1 MRTFV
6 YKGILGLA
14 LLSGFGTV
22 AAAAATPTP
31 EPLPADQAK
40 TMEEVVDLALEPKV

>member
-14 LLSGFGTV
+14 LLSGLGTV
-22 AAAAATPTP
+22 AAAADHAHTGTASGRSG
-31 EPLPADQAK
+31 ED
-40 TMEEVVDLALEPKV
+40 DGRSD